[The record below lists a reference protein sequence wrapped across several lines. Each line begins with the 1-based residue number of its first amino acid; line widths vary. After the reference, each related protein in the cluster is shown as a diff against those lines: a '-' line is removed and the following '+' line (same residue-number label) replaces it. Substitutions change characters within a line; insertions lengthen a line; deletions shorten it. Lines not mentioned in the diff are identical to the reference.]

1 MRGYLTLIRND
12 SSTHMHGPS
21 VYVKEG
27 FPFARDVSLENSVDS
42 YLCFRLA
49 LLRSVSY
56 FFFLYQSP
64 SLSLCIVFDSVL
76 SKIDEVLSINQ
87 SANVFAF
94 GDVNVH
100 H

>member
-1 MRGYLTLIRND
+1 MVSQFILKKDFL
-12 SSTHMHGPS
+12 
-21 VYVKEG
+21 
-27 FPFARDVSLENSVDS
+27 FAWDLSLENSVDS

-64 SLSLCIVFDSVL
+64 SLSLCIVFESVL

-87 SANVFAF
+87 SANVFVF